1 MQAKPTAAR
10 RALRRS
16 PHLCQWRNPHR
27 TPRRDRATVGF
38 GSSRP
43 TPGHSTKLDRNKDGI
58 AYDK

>member
-1 MQAKPTAAR
+1 M
-10 RALRRS
+10 RRS

-43 TPGHSTKLDRNKDGI
+43 TPGHSTKLDRDNDGI
-58 AYDK
+58 ACDK